1 MKHFLA
7 KLFLFSVGLSAL
19 AQTGLNVPQAGL
31 MIDPSGGLRTVSGFA
46 QSFITGTALRSGALS
61 AACAGSLC
69 LVKTATS
76 VVASANAADPG
87 IPAPPGP
94 ALFSIHGQR
103 ALVYFPALKQF
114 ARFKDAQLQLLD
126 WAVDGDVLALR
137 LTRQG
142 PLFAVRRS
150 DGVWIISLDA
160 SIQGALPAGSVAV
173 LLLDGGIVYSTSDT
187 LIIRRG
193 DGSEISFNLPG
204 VVSLSQLN
212 ESYAQVSTT
221 GAVYALRVD
230 LGREQLSVLPSSGVS
245 Q

>member
-1 MKHFLA
+1 MKHFLT
-7 KLFLFSVGLSAL
+7 KLFLFSLGLNAL
-19 AQTGLNVPQAGL
+19 AQTGLDVPQAGL
-31 MIDPSGGLRTVSGFA
+31 MIDQSGALRAVTGFA
-46 QSFITGTALRSGALS
+46 QSFIAGAALRSDALS

-76 VVASANAADPG
+76 VVASANANDPG

-94 ALFSIHGQR
+94 ALFSIHGQG
-103 ALVYFPALKQF
+103 ALVYFPAVQQF
-114 ARFKDAQLQLLD
+114 ARIKDAQLEVLD
-126 WAVDGDVLALR
+126 WAVDGDVLSLR

-142 PLFAVRRS
+142 PEFAVRHA

-160 SIQGALPAGSVAV
+160 SIQAGLPPGTVAV
-173 LLLDGGIVYSTSDT
+173 LLLDGGIVYSVSNT
-187 LIIRRG
+187 LVIRRG

-204 VVSLSQLN
+204 VLSLSQLN
-212 ESYAQVSTT
+212 ESYAQVSTS

-230 LGREQLSVLPSSGVS
+230 LGREQLSVLPGSGVT